1 MMAKFDPYMGF
12 IPKIMQLFVL
22 LLGGLAVIK
31 GNMTLGV
38 LTAFI
43 QYANNIVWPM
53 QNMGWLTNSLAAG
66 IASNK
71 KINKILAEEAGIKD
85 APDAVKDADPDGEI
99 SFNDVSFS
107 MNGRKILDGI
117 SFELPVG
124 KHSES
129 WESPAPAKAPLL
141 I

>member
-1 MMAKFDPYMGF
+1 
-12 IPKIMQLFVL
+12 MQLFVL

-71 KINKILAEEAGIKD
+71 KINKN
-85 APDAVKDADPDGEI
+85 
-99 SFNDVSFS
+99 SC
-107 MNGRKILDGI
+107 
-117 SFELPVG
+117 
-124 KHSES
+124 
-129 WESPAPAKAPLL
+129 
-141 I
+141 

>member
-1 MMAKFDPYMGF
+1 
-12 IPKIMQLFVL
+12 
-22 LLGGLAVIK
+22 
-31 GNMTLGV
+31 
-38 LTAFI
+38 
-43 QYANNIVWPM
+43 M

-124 KHSES
+124 KTLGIMGVTGSGKS
-129 WESPAPAKAPLL
+129 TIVNL
-141 I
+141 IGRLPWTAST

>member
-53 QNMGWLTNSLAAG
+53 QNMGWLTNALAAG

-107 MNGRKILDGI
+107 MNGKRYLTV
-117 SFELPVG
+117 FLLNCRLE
-124 KHSES
+124 KHLES
-129 WESPAPAKAPLL
+129 WGSPAPAKVPLL